1 MKNIMLICL
10 LIAFTSCTGNQIRIL
25 SKTKKIASCCTSMSM
40 QKKEALA
47 TALVVKQEEMEGKSY
62 KNSSM
67 PSTVSLLEWSE
78 IVHIW

>member
-47 TALVVKQEEMEGKSY
+47 TALVVKQEEMEDKSY
-62 KNSSM
+62 SNSQIHG
-67 PSTVSLLEWSE
+67 TVSLLEWSE